1 MIFEVTH
8 LRSVSNLQSMTD
20 IHMHL
25 REMGLSEYE
34 TSAYVSLLCQGT
46 STASE
51 ISADADIPQS
61 RVYDILGTLETKGF
75 VVIQPG
81 RPKKFGP
88 VAPEVAVD
96 QFCSLRRRQYRE
108 ELDEIRGR
116 GECLQDAVS
125 DIDRTADSGDID
137 ISWSYSNRHHILEKL
152 AALADSAESEVLMI
166 STPKSFERI
175 VTHHTEQLI
184 ANAADGVRTRALVST
199 DRRIKTPVL
208 EKASEMMDIRLVE
221 DIEGRLYLYDS
232 AEIVLAF
239 QTPETDGYVGT
250 SMVSPHLYRTFLH
263 LFELMWEESAP
274 VERMDELVTA

>member
-1 MIFEVTH
+1 
-8 LRSVSNLQSMTD
+8 
-20 IHMHL
+20 MHL

-34 TSAYVSLLCQGT
+34 TTAYVSLLCLGT

-51 ISADADIPQS
+51 VSADAGIPQS
-61 RVYDILGTLETKGF
+61 RVYDTLGTLETKGF

-88 VAPEVAVD
+88 VEPEVAVD
-96 QFCSLRRRQYRE
+96 QYCSFRRRQYRE
-108 ELDEIRGR
+108 ELDDVRAR
-116 GECLQDAVS
+116 GESLQDALG
-125 DIDRTADSGDID
+125 DIDRTADGDDID

-152 AALADSAESEVLMI
+152 AELAGGAESEVLMI

-175 VTHHTEQLI
+175 INHHTEQLV
-184 ANAADGVRTRALVST
+184 ANAANGVTTRALVST
-199 DRRIKTPVL
+199 DRRIKTPIL
-208 EKASEMMDIRLVE
+208 EKASDLMDIRLVE

-239 QTPETDGYVGT
+239 RTPETDGYVGT

-263 LFELMWEESAP
+263 LFELMWDESAP